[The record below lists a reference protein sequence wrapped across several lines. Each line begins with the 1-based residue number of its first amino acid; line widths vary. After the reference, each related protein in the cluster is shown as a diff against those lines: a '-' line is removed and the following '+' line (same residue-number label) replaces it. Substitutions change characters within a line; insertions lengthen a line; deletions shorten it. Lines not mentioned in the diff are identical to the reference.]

1 MSNASLAPTTL
12 VVAPIAPP
20 LSGAA
25 GSLLSAPAG
34 QSPIDPGGSSL
45 GSGGLLGNGPV
56 TGPSGGSSSSG
67 ASPTGTPSDAPSY
80 GGGQPAGGQAGNV
93 EDQLARTWPEWRK
106 AWYDWAWGVAD
117 TAMPG
122 GEFKDGAEAAPDLAK
137 VLIKNKARRDLE
149 NSQAAEAGGI
159 GGAPDND
166 TDRQWKNY
174 QDVTGKKS
182 LEQNRVDVER
192 PDGTTVLK

>member
-1 MSNASLAPTTL
+1 MSNASSAPTTL
-12 VVAPIAPP
+12 VVAPIGPP

-34 QSPIDPGGSSL
+34 QSPVGTGGTSL
-45 GSGGLLGNGPV
+45 GSGGLLGSGPV
-56 TGPSGGSSSSG
+56 ANPSGGSSSSG
-67 ASPTGTPSDAPSY
+67 TSPTGTPSDAPYY

-93 EDQLARTWPEWRK
+93 ENQLARTWAEYGK
-106 AWYDWAWGVAD
+106 DWYDWAKPAINIIWGISGE
-117 TAMPG
+117 AMPG
-122 GEFKDGAEAAPDLAK
+122 GGIKDGAEAAPDVAK
-137 VLIKNKARRDLE
+137 GGIKLKAQRDLE
-149 NSQAAEAGGI
+149 KKQAAEAGGI

-182 LEQNRVDVER
+182 LE
-192 PDGTTVLK
+192 